1 MIIEEEEKIMNDQP
15 SSQPFN
21 PTELVSLPSYV
32 TDIQQGMLPCDEEI
46 LTFMEEDH
54 QQQVHRN
61 MVLNEAY
68 MDEME
73 EMLDT
78 MPCSQPGF
86 DPDDLLTPVLT
97 HNDDHTSILA
107 YVPLVLKVLVHTQV
121 YLVTL
126 FKRPLFRM
134 IQMDM
139 MVLLS

>member
-1 MIIEEEEKIMNDQP
+1 MNDQP

-46 LTFMEEDH
+46 LTFMEENL
-54 QQQVHRN
+54 HRS
-61 MVLNEAY
+61 MVLHKAY

-107 YVPLVLKVLVHTQV
+107 YDSQHTISVESVYTQV

-126 FKRPLFRM
+126 FKSPLFHT

>member
-1 MIIEEEEKIMNDQP
+1 
-15 SSQPFN
+15 
-21 PTELVSLPSYV
+21 
-32 TDIQQGMLPCDEEI
+32 
-46 LTFMEEDH
+46 
-54 QQQVHRN
+54 
-61 MVLNEAY
+61 
-68 MDEME
+68 ME

-86 DPDDLLTPVLT
+86 DLDDLLTPGLT

-126 FKRPLFRM
+126 FKRPLFRT

>member
-1 MIIEEEEKIMNDQP
+1 MIEKQEKIMNDQP
-15 SSQPFN
+15 SSQPLN

-46 LTFMEEDH
+46 LTCMEEDH

-61 MVLNEAY
+61 MVLHEAC
-68 MDEME
+68 MNEME

-86 DPDDLLTPVLT
+86 DPDDLLTPVVT

-107 YVPLVLKVLVHTQV
+107 YDSQRTISVESPGSHSG
-121 YLVTL
+121 L
-126 FKRPLFRM
+126 FGDCCVRFRW
-134 IQMDM
+134 I
-139 MVLLS
+139 

>member
-1 MIIEEEEKIMNDQP
+1 MVSLP
-15 SSQPFN
+15 YN
-21 PTELVSLPSYV
+21 PTQLVSLPSYMP
-32 TDIQQGMLPCDEEI
+32 DIQQGMLPCDEEI

-54 QQQVHRN
+54 QQQVHHN
-61 MVLNEAY
+61 MVLHEAY

-86 DPDDLLTPVLT
+86 DPDDLLTPGLT
-97 HNDDHTSILA
+97 HNDDHTCILA

-126 FKRPLFRM
+126 FKRPLFRT